1 MKWKL
6 WFDEQTK
13 LVRVKVFSALTKEEA
28 ETLMSDIENLI
39 EEKGIL
45 RGIMDL
51 SESEAIT
58 NLSKEVRDVYK
69 KHAMTLPLD
78 KAAIIV
84 TSPAIRMIAKIV
96 IKTLGKS
103 TSARFFASEKEA
115 LEWLKEEK

>member
-69 KHAMTLPLD
+69 NTP
-78 KAAIIV
+78 
-84 TSPAIRMIAKIV
+84 
-96 IKTLGKS
+96 
-103 TSARFFASEKEA
+103 
-115 LEWLKEEK
+115 